1 MDDWFPASE
10 SDRSAGCAG
19 FSLRGQRREQA
30 MYSRPWGWHLRTHTF
45 TSGPC
50 WQEALPRIVRV
61 QNATASLDQFK
72 GLKIHVRT
80 NAAVDTNNF
89 FRSEILSDFWLDRIG
104 DDYKIVAANLVNNPN
119 NSIMAD
125 NSLPACHDVD
135 RNAITQFES
144 SGLVNQTLARFGLS
158 PSDETPNVHRDI
170 TLPGNPSGAGL
181 GFGQGN
187 GSGGVEHA
195 GGVYTLGGRVTAPE
209 VIHSV
214 EAQFS
219 DEARRAKY
227 QGICIVGLIV
237 DAQGNPQNIHV
248 VRPLE
253 HGLSEKAIEAV
264 RQYKFK
270 PAMLDGVTPVP
281 VSINIQIDF
290 RLY

>member
-1 MDDWFPASE
+1 M
-10 SDRSAGCAG
+10 
-19 FSLRGQRREQA
+19 
-30 MYSRPWGWHLRTHTF
+30 
-45 TSGPC
+45 
-50 WQEALPRIVRV
+50 
-61 QNATASLDQFK
+61 
-72 GLKIHVRT
+72 
-80 NAAVDTNNF
+80 
-89 FRSEILSDFWLDRIG
+89 
-104 DDYKIVAANLVNNPN
+104 
-119 NSIMAD
+119 
-125 NSLPACHDVD
+125 
-135 RNAITQFES
+135 
-144 SGLVNQTLARFGLS
+144 NQTLARFGLS